1 MVDDLAGLVTD
12 GRSLCQ
18 WPLRWGFLSDGE
30 GKCEELLLLLNT
42 VTTVMFRSLLR
53 DFDDDSFFSDPFIAH
68 QEHVRQMMRSFSDP
82 FGRDPFLS
90 ITDGRSRGRRGQ
102 PGSQVALR
110 EDHRAS
116 SLTTMPT
123 ASFTGMSSDFRDV
136 FHSMDSMME
145 GLSEDSGA
153 HSFKSS
159 SVMTYSKTGDEPAK
173 VFQSTSQTSRAPGG
187 IKETK
192 KAIRDSESGI
202 EKMAIGHHI
211 QDRAHIIQKSRNHK
225 TGDQELNQEFLNL
238 DEAEGPSFDD
248 EWQREVSKF
257 KSFKSF
263 PGPAIEAPKH
273 RSVKHI
279 AGKSQL
285 QLPAREK

>member
-1 MVDDLAGLVTD
+1 
-12 GRSLCQ
+12 
-18 WPLRWGFLSDGE
+18 
-30 GKCEELLLLLNT
+30 
-42 VTTVMFRSLLR
+42 MFGSLLR

-110 EDHRAS
+110 EDHR
-116 SLTTMPT
+116 
-123 ASFTGMSSDFRDV
+123 SSDFRDV
-136 FHSMDSMME
+136 FHSMDSMMANMRNRMRDMHRNVE
-145 GLSEDSGA
+145 GDPCT
-153 HSFKSS
+153 HSFSSS

-173 VFQSTSQTSRAPGG
+173 VFQASSQTRRAPGG

-192 KAIRDSESGI
+192 KAVRDSESGI

-211 QDRAHIIQKSRNHK
+211 HDRAHIIQKSRNHK

-238 DEAEGPSFDD
+238 DEAEGPSFDN
-248 EWQREVSKF
+248 EWQREVLKI
-257 KSFKSF
+257 KSF
-263 PGPAIEAPKH
+263 PGNAVEAPKH
-273 RSVKHI
+273 RTVKHI
-279 AGKSQL
+279 PSKSQP

>member
-110 EDHRAS
+110 EDHR
-116 SLTTMPT
+116 
-123 ASFTGMSSDFRDV
+123 
-136 FHSMDSMME
+136 E

>member
-110 EDHRAS
+110 EDHR
-116 SLTTMPT
+116 
-123 ASFTGMSSDFRDV
+123 SSDFRDV